1 MIVDASA
8 VLAIALGEED
18 AKRFSDVIALAQDP
32 WMSAVNFVEAAIRMQ
47 RLRPAEARRT
57 LDALIGDSRISVRPV
72 TVAQAEIARE
82 AHLAFGKGRHP
93 ARLNLGDCFAY
104 ALARESGRPLLYKG
118 GDFAA
123 DGHRASAAARL
134 ILAAAGGAGTRS

>member
-8 VLAIALGEED
+8 ILAIALGEED

-118 GDFAA
+118 GDFARTDIEPA
-123 DGHRASAAARL
+123 LPPA
-134 ILAAAGGAGTRS
+134 